1 MLTRADELPVGH
13 KWQHRP
19 GATIIGD
26 AAHLMTPWA
35 GEGANVS
42 MRDALDLAAVI
53 GDAWDALKAGSED
66 ASSES
71 RGAWREELN
80 SRLPAF
86 EKAMQ
91 ERAAVF
97 AGLSAK
103 NGKLIFS
110 EDALEQMVAFF
121 TSF

>member
-1 MLTRADELPVGH
+1 MLTCADELPVGH
-13 KWQHRP
+13 KWRHRS
-19 GATIIGD
+19 GTTIIGD

-42 MRDALDLAAVI
+42 MRDSLDLAAVI
-53 GDAWDALKAGSED
+53 GDAWDEVKAGSEKP
-66 ASSES
+66 SSDS
-71 RGAWREELN
+71 QSAWREELDPK
-80 SRLPAF
+80 LAAF

-91 ERAAVF
+91 ERATVF
-97 AGLSAK
+97 AGLSSK

-110 EDALEQMVAFF
+110 EDALEKLVAFF